1 MGVSPSAPPG
11 PAAALGVGRAVARA
25 GAAML
30 TARPT
35 AAAAVEVMMV
45 VRVLVSMV
53 GSPPVVVVDGA
64 GLW

>member
-1 MGVSPSAPPG
+1 
-11 PAAALGVGRAVARA
+11 
-25 GAAML
+25 ML

>member
-1 MGVSPSAPPG
+1 
-11 PAAALGVGRAVARA
+11 
-25 GAAML
+25 
-30 TARPT
+30 
-35 AAAAVEVMMV
+35 MMV